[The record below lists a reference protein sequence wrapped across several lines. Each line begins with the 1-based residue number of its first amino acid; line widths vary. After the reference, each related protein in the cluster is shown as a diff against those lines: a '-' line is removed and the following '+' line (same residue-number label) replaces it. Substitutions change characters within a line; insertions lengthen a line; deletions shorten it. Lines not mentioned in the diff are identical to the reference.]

1 MIIEKIIFN
10 IIALAVFIVLFMKM
24 IKKNDTIYVP
34 ILGLEFVGLVINF
47 FELILS
53 TTFAPFFRVIMY
65 LLSIIIPFA
74 VIILER
80 TKKVDFSEIFYI
92 TMAKMYITVGKNEEA
107 KEYALKLISKYPQSY
122 QGHKIL
128 AEVYKK
134 EGKNDNAI
142 DEYRKVIEINKKDLM
157 INYEIANLMNEEGK
171 KIDAIGVLQDI
182 LKQKPDLYKATSL
195 LGDIL
200 YETEQYKE
208 AVNVYTN
215 ALMYHPGN
223 YDLYYSL
230 GMAYTML
237 NDFQKAKE
245 FYDRAAEVNSL
256 LYNAKLD
263 LAQIAIIYGDLDEA
277 ERYLKESLKGED
289 AESGSYYYLA
299 QVAILR
305 GDTEKATNYLNLAIE
320 LNPKMYDRVQK
331 ENIFTPIKQNVKVPT
346 DEERKNARK
355 NKMSK
360 KEKKAM
366 NHLAKTCMLVSSL
379 NNDDIKMMLNVK
391 QKEKGVK
398 QKQREN

>member
-1 MIIEKIIFN
+1 M
-10 IIALAVFIVLFMKM
+10 
-24 IKKNDTIYVP
+24 
-34 ILGLEFVGLVINF
+34 
-47 FELILS
+47 
-53 TTFAPFFRVIMY
+53 
-65 LLSIIIPFA
+65 
-74 VIILER
+74 
-80 TKKVDFSEIFYI
+80 
-92 TMAKMYITVGKNEEA
+92 
-107 KEYALKLISKYPQSY
+107 
-122 QGHKIL
+122 
-128 AEVYKK
+128 
-134 EGKNDNAI
+134 
-142 DEYRKVIEINKKDLM
+142 
-157 INYEIANLMNEEGK
+157 
-171 KIDAIGVLQDI
+171 
-182 LKQKPDLYKATSL
+182 
-195 LGDIL
+195 
-200 YETEQYKE
+200 
-208 AVNVYTN
+208 
-215 ALMYHPGN
+215 
-223 YDLYYSL
+223 
-230 GMAYTML
+230 
-237 NDFQKAKE
+237 
-245 FYDRAAEVNSL
+245 

-320 LNPKMYDRVQK
+320 LDPKMYDRVQK

-391 QKEKGVK
+391 QKEKEVK